1 MGDVITFIPK
11 PKKPVVPQQAKQL
24 VIEAYNHLRE
34 AERLMAKA
42 TAIADAAGVPK
53 EARLLNG

>member
-1 MGDVITFIPK
+1 MGDVIPFTPK
-11 PKKPVVPQQAKQL
+11 PKKPVVPQIAKDL

-42 TAIADAAGVPK
+42 NAIADAAGVPK
-53 EARLLNG
+53 

>member
-1 MGDVITFIPK
+1 MGDVIPFTPK
-11 PKKPVVPQQAKQL
+11 PKKPVVPQHAKDL

-34 AERLMAKA
+34 AERLMAQA
-42 TAIADAAGVPK
+42 NAIADAAGIPK

>member
-1 MGDVITFIPK
+1 MGDVIPFKPK
-11 PKKPVVPQQAKQL
+11 PKKPVVPQIAKEL

-34 AERLMAKA
+34 AERLMAQA
-42 TAIADAAGVPK
+42 NAIADAAGIPK